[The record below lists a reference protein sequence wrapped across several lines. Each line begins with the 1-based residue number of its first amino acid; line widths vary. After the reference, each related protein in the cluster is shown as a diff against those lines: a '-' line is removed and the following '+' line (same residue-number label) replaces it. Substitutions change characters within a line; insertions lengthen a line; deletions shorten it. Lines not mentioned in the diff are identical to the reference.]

1 MEQTKTLKVR
11 EEIVKA
17 NTKFMAYF
25 RDGDSRGLADCY
37 TVNAKVL
44 PPNTDEVSGR
54 EAIAQFWQALM
65 DSGIKEAKL
74 MTGEVD
80 GGSTTAVEVSTYSL
94 HDKNG
99 ETLDSGKY
107 IVVWKEEEGRWKLYR
122 DIFNSSVP
130 MKS

>member
-1 MEQTKTLKVR
+1 MEHTKTLKVR
-11 EEIVKA
+11 EEIVKE

-25 RDGDSRGLADCY
+25 RNGDSKGLADCY
-37 TVNAKVL
+37 TADAKIL

-54 EAIAQFWQALM
+54 GAIARFWQALM

-80 GGSTTAVEVSTYSL
+80 SSSTTAVEVSKYSL
-94 HDKNG
+94 HDTNG
-99 ETLDSGKY
+99 KTLDSGKY
-107 IVVWKEEEGRWKLYR
+107 IVVWKEEDGRWKLHR

-130 MKS
+130 MK

>member
-1 MEQTKTLKVR
+1 MERTETLTVR

-25 RDGDSRGLADCY
+25 RNGDSKGQADCY
-37 TVNAKVL
+37 TVDAKVL

-54 EAIAQFWQALM
+54 EAIAKFWQALM
-65 DSGIKEAKL
+65 DSGIKEVKL

-80 GGSTTAVEVSTYSL
+80 SHSTTAMEVSKYSL
-94 HDKNG
+94 HDANG

-107 IVVWKEEEGRWKLYR
+107 IVIWKEEDGRWKLHR

-130 MKS
+130 TK

>member
-1 MEQTKTLKVR
+1 MEQTKTVKVR
-11 EEIVKA
+11 EEIVRA
-17 NTKFMAYF
+17 NTKFMGYF
-25 RDGDSRGLADCY
+25 RNGDSKGLADCY
-37 TVNAKVL
+37 TVDAKVL
-44 PPNTDEVSGR
+44 PPNLDEVSGR

-80 GGSTTAVEVSTYSL
+80 GNSTTAVEVSKYSL
-94 HDKNG
+94 HDING

-107 IVVWKEEEGRWKLYR
+107 IVVWKEEEGRWKLHR

-130 MKS
+130 TK